1 MEVLKM
7 KTPTKN
13 DIAVRNAGVVIIN
26 SYIPILFER
35 LELTVNNK
43 FTSLEN
49 QKKAVKYLQY
59 VVTGLPNTDEV
70 YLPLNKI
77 LCGLSVT
84 DKVADEIEITNQER
98 DLIQG
103 LLHAVISHWPEIGDC
118 SVDGFRGN
126 WFIRDGILSELEDK
140 WELRVEKRAYDIL
153 LNRSPFAFSIVKFQW
168 MNKPLYINWAY

>member
-1 MEVLKM
+1 M

-26 SYIPILFER
+26 SYIPMLFER

-70 YLPLNKI
+70 YLPLNKV
-77 LCGLSVT
+77 LFGLSVT

-140 WELRVEKRAYDIL
+140 WELKVEKRAYDIL
-153 LNRSPFAFSIVKFQW
+153 LNRSPFAFSVIKFQW